1 MRSTLIF
8 SALLFLI
15 AGVIS
20 ADAQSEKPDSIQA
33 STPTVQATP
42 QSTPQQK
49 PAGLAEPKVQPPQ
62 DKPLGA
68 AGPSR
73 DKRKPSTEDAEFMVI
88 RDRWRI
94 GVPDDPRFK
103 KGDIK
108 NPYRQNVLKGDYP
121 IIGNNIFMNISLA
134 SESDFTAR
142 RVSVPQDINSQRPG
156 SFEFFGRGRQEAF
169 NQNFIFTL
177 DLFKGDAS
185 FKPVDWRFKVT
196 GIANLNLLRVRENG
210 IVNIDVREGKSRLDG
225 FNSIEEVFFEYRL
238 GDTTKIFPFLR
249 GRGSKGG
256 RSPEFDTTSVRVGIQ
271 PFTSDFRGFIFSDS
285 NLGARMFG
293 NFKNNRWQYNL
304 AYFHMLEK
312 ETNSGLNT
320 INFKETGFRNQQVYI
335 ANVFR
340 QDTFVLGY
348 TTQFSLHYSDDRPT
362 TEYDQNGFLVRP
374 AKIGRVT
381 PHRVRSGYVG
391 WTGDGHFG
399 RMNITHA
406 VYQVIGRDTFNQ
418 IANRS
423 TRINAQMAAAEFS
436 IDFDYIRYR
445 IAGFYTSGDA
455 KPLDD
460 TARGFDAI
468 LDNTSFA
475 GGKFSFWNS
484 QALRLTQT
492 GVALVEPRSL
502 IPSLRSSKN
511 QGQANFVNPG
521 VTLFNAGID
530 IDVTPKLRGF
540 LNYNYLRFNR
550 TEPLELALLQPGIRH
565 EIGHDLGLGFI
576 YRPLLNENIVLI
588 GGASGLRPGTGF
600 TDIFSSNCN
609 GTPQGCGSR
618 TAIPW
623 ATFMTVKFVY

>member
-1 MRSTLIF
+1 VRSTIIF
-8 SALLFLI
+8 SAFFLLI
-15 AGVIS
+15 VGVGS
-20 ADAQSEKPDSIQA
+20 AKAQPEKPDSNRTSSPSAQ
-33 STPTVQATP
+33 SSP
-42 QSTPQQK
+42 QSPSQSK
-49 PAGLAEPKVQPPQ
+49 PAETIAPDVLIPQ

-68 AGPSR
+68 AGASR
-73 DKRKPSTEDAEFMVI
+73 DKRKPSAEDAEFMVI

-94 GVPDDPRFK
+94 GVPDDPRFT
-103 KGDIK
+103 KGDIL

-121 IIGNNIFMNISLA
+121 NIGNNIFMNISLA
-134 SESDFTAR
+134 SESDFTMR
-142 RVSVPQDINSQRPG
+142 RIPVPQDVSSERPG
-156 SFEFFGRGRQEAF
+156 SFEFFGRGRQEIF
-169 NQNFIFTL
+169 NQNFVFSM
-177 DLFKGDAS
+177 DLFKGDTS
-185 FKPVDWRFKVT
+185 YKPADWRFKVT
-196 GIANLNLLRVRENG
+196 GIANFNLLNVRERG
-210 IVNIDVREGKSRLDG
+210 ITNIDVRRGTLRRDG

-238 GDTTKIFPFLR
+238 GDTTKILPFLR
-249 GRGSKGG
+249 GKGSQKG
-256 RSPEFDTTSVRVGIQ
+256 RSPEFDSTSVRVGIQ

-285 NLGARMFG
+285 NLGARLFG

-304 AYFHMLEK
+304 AYFNMLEK

-320 INFKETGFRNQQVYI
+320 INFAETDFRNQQVYI
-335 ANVFR
+335 ANIYR

-348 TTQFSLHYSDDRPT
+348 TTQFSLHYSDDRAT

-374 AKIGRVT
+374 ARIGRVT
-381 PHRVRSGYVG
+381 PHRVRSGYFG

-406 VYQVIGRDTFNQ
+406 AYQVIGRDTFNQ
-418 IANRS
+418 LANRA
-423 TRINAQMAAAEFS
+423 TRINAQMAAAELS
-436 IDFDYIRYR
+436 IDYDWLRYR
-445 IAGFYTSGDA
+445 VGVFYSSGDS

-502 IPSLRSSKN
+502 VPSLRSSKI

-521 VTLFNAGID
+521 LTLYNAGID
-530 IDVTPKLRGF
+530 VEVTPKLRGF

-550 TEPLELALLQPGIRH
+550 TEPLELALFQPAVRH
-565 EIGHDLGLGFI
+565 EIGHDLGAGFI
-576 YRPLLNENIVLI
+576 YRPLLNENIVI
-588 GGASGLRPGTGF
+588 VGGASGLRPGVGF

-609 GTPQGCGSR
+609 GLPRGCGAGAP
-618 TAIPW
+618 TLW
-623 ATFMTVKFVY
+623 ATFVTVKFVY